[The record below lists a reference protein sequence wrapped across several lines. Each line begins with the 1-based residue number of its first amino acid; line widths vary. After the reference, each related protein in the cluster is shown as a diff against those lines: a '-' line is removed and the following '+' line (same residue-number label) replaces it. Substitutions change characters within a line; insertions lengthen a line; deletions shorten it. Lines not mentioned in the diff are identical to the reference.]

1 MHQYMIFTS
10 RFTDPDPGQLV
21 DCGSCYLVCPGA
33 SFPCVHCVYDLMGS
47 LLGPRGDQLF
57 VFTLTM
63 TAATCPM
70 LLLMF
75 SVHSPVPH
83 ISILVTRAGWGQG
96 TLGPMCTVAVL
107 LTKLHYLW
115 GNRCPLR
122 RVILNQKLS
131 PTLKRALAFL
141 LSNFCKF

>member
-1 MHQYMIFTS
+1 MCS
-10 RFTDPDPGQLV
+10 
-21 DCGSCYLVCPGA
+21 YLVYPGARA
-33 SFPCVHCVYDLMGS
+33 SFPFVHSVIDLMGT

-57 VFTLTM
+57 KIVFTLTM

-141 LSNFCKF
+141 FSNFCKF